1 VDEGLDAGCR
11 RGGSLKLRELIEEH
25 PAELAYDFRSRFG
38 LSSDEIGH
46 TVTLREA
53 VMLTS
58 VLLRDPSS
66 WTQAAQARW
75 DYPVSREW
83 IVATHSYDLLA
94 MVNSGK
100 GNKPKPYPNPFPQKD
115 VTRIG
120 KTTRSPE
127 EVRRLLAKMNPKE
140 PS

>member
-1 VDEGLDAGCR
+1 
-11 RGGSLKLRELIEEH
+11 
-25 PAELAYDFRSRFG
+25 
-38 LSSDEIGH
+38 
-46 TVTLREA
+46 
-53 VMLTS
+53 MLTS